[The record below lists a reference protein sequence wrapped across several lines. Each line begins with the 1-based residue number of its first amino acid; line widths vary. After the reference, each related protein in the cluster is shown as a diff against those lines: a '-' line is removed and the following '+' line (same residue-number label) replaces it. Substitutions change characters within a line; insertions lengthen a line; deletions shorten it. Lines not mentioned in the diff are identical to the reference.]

1 MAEHPDEGLHK
12 PDAARPHAGRL
23 APGLLIGAIMLLI
36 AIAVY
41 SFH

>member
-1 MAEHPDEGLHK
+1 MAELSDDGLHK

-23 APGLLIGAIMLLI
+23 TQGLLIGAIMLLI